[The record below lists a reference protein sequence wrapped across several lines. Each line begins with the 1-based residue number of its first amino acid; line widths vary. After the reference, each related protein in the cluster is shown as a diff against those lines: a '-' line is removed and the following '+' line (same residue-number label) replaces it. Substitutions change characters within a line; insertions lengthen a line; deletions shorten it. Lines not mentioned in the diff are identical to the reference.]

1 MRVRTSSAPSK
12 GFSLIE
18 VMVALIVISV
28 GLLGIAKLEA
38 VAFSSTNNANLRSLA
53 AIQAASLAA
62 AMHENRGY
70 WTTADAA
77 GGTITVTAGAV
88 AVTTAAPN
96 LAAAVAVG
104 PNCRFGFGFD
114 PCSPV
119 NLAANDLI
127 GWGAGLQLLMK
138 GTTSTI
144 SCGTASPVSCTINIT
159 WGENSVAANQQE
171 AAAKAAAALT
181 ANPNMQFETPSYTLY
196 VQP

>member
-1 MRVRTSSAPSK
+1 MRIISHSALSK

-38 VAFSSTNNANLRSLA
+38 VAFSSTTTASLRSLA

-70 WTTADAA
+70 WTTPDAS
-77 GGTITVTAGAV
+77 GGTIKVTAGAV
-88 AVTTAAPN
+88 AVTAAAPI
-96 LAAAVAVG
+96 LAAAVAVN
-104 PNCRFGFGFD
+104 PNCRFGNGFD
-114 PCSPV
+114 PCTPV

-127 GWGAGLQLLMK
+127 GWGAGVQALM
-138 GTTSTI
+138 GATTSTI
-144 SCGTASPVSCTINIT
+144 NCGTVTPVSCTISIT

-171 AAAKAAAALT
+171 AAVKAAAA
-181 ANPNMQFETPSYTLY
+181 ASAQFETPTYTLY